1 MEYKEIIDISLDIN
15 NQTIIY
21 PGNPEVQVEEFAGA
35 TSTHSNIS
43 LGSHTATHVDAP
55 KHVFKDGGG
64 LETFDLKQFV
74 GPAKVIDASS
84 ATEKITIADLDGLDI
99 KAGDRVLFKTK
110 NSTRGFGEFYDD
122 FIYLDGD
129 LADWLVE
136 KKVALVGVDYLS
148 IKQRGGS
155 DNRPHTSL
163 LEHNIVIV
171 EGLDLL
177 KVEAGDYFLVCLPLK
192 LTNIDGAPARAVLLR

>member
-1 MEYKEIIDISLDIN
+1 MDYKEIFDISLDIN

-21 PGNPEVQVEEFAGA
+21 PGNPVVNIDEQVGS
-35 TSTHSNIS
+35 TSTHSAIS
-43 LGSHTATHVDAP
+43 FGSHTATHVDAP

-64 LETFDLKQFV
+64 LEAFNLKQFV
-74 GPAKVIDASS
+74 GLVKVVDATTV
-84 ATEKITIADLDGLDI
+84 TEKVTITDLDGLDI
-99 KAGDRVLFKTK
+99 KEGDRVLFKTK

-148 IKQRGGS
+148 IKKRGGS

-163 LEHNIVIV
+163 LENNVVIV
-171 EGLDLL
+171 EGLDLS

-192 LTNIDGAPARAVLLR
+192 FTNLDGSPARAVLMR